1 MTEDQYMDQLLARE
15 AVDNG
20 PFSDP
25 LSVQTV
31 LAPIIQSWA
40 GNLLRGMKPS
50 GSWAKGTANKSGTDI
65 DLFISL
71 DSTTAATL
79 KEIYDTLFERMKN
92 EGYQPKR
99 QNVSI
104 NVQMKTLKGLFDVD
118 LTPGRQQPGSAID
131 HSIYV
136 RKRGTWTKTN
146 VDKHIEAVRL
156 GGRIRESRYLKLW
169 RNRLGLDFPSFYL
182 ELTVINALYG
192 KYGTTAR
199 NVMTV
204 FDYLRDSFPNARVVD
219 PANSA
224 NILSDDLTAIEKAA
238 VKNAAATARNATDWN
253 HIVPL

>member
-1 MTEDQYMDQLLARE
+1 MDQLLARE

-20 PFSDP
+20 PHSDP

-31 LAPIIQSWA
+31 LAPIVQSWA
-40 GNLLRGMKPS
+40 GNVYRGMKPS
-50 GSWAKGTANKSGTDI
+50 GSWAKGTANRSGTDI

-71 DSTTAATL
+71 DSTTSNTL
-79 KEIYDTLFERMKN
+79 KEIYDSLFERMKN

-104 NVQMKTLKGLFDVD
+104 NVQVQTSKGVFDVD
-118 LTPGRQQPGSAID
+118 LTPGRQQPGSATD

-146 VDKHIEAVRL
+146 VEKHIETVRL

-204 FDYLRDSFPNARVVD
+204 FEYLRDSLPNARVVD
-219 PANSA
+219 PANTA
-224 NILSDDLTAIEKAA
+224 NILSDDLTAIEKTA
-238 VKNAAATARNATDWN
+238 VKNAAATAYKATDWN